1 MSTQTDKLRDIFV
14 EVAGE
19 ETVTDE
25 QAEEPSREPVEA
37 RDAALAV
44 EAVEPGRDDGL
55 GDAVDGAEFGTEAFA
70 SG

>member
-25 QAEEPSREPVEA
+25 QAEEPSREPVEEG
-37 RDAALAV
+37 DAELAAEAV
-44 EAVEPGRDDGL
+44 EATRDDGL
-55 GDAVDGAEFGTEAFA
+55 GDAVDGADVGTEAFA